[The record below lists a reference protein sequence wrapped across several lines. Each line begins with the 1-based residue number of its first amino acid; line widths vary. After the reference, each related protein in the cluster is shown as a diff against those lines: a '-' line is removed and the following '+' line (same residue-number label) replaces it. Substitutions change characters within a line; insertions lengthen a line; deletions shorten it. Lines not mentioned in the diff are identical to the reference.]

1 MVMNMKR
8 ENAAKRYY
16 KKNMII
22 FIAVFVPLILLFT
35 LIALPFINTGIK
47 HFQLFLLPI
56 ITTVVFI
63 PFIIYYVVK
72 FIHYSNV
79 TFINIKKGKVVNSES
94 YNYGRYGTYVGFI
107 VEYEDDIG
115 DKHRVTTKHCHTK
128 ADGYF
133 GVTVTVGQDSS
144 TGEWI
149 ILE

>member
-1 MVMNMKR
+1 MNMKR

-133 GVTVTVGQDSS
+133 GVTVTVGQDPS

>member
-1 MVMNMKR
+1 MKR

-22 FIAVFVPLILLFT
+22 FIAVFAPLILLFT

-47 HFQLFLLPI
+47 HFQLFVLPI
-56 ITTVVFI
+56 ITTVVFV
-63 PFIIYYVVK
+63 PFIIYYLVK

-79 TFINIKKGKVVNSES
+79 IFINIKKGKVVNSES
-94 YNYGRYGTYVGFI
+94 FNYGRYGTYVGFV
-107 VEYEDDIG
+107 VEYEDEMG

-133 GVTVTVGQDSS
+133 GVTVTVGQDPS

-149 ILE
+149 VLE

>member
-1 MVMNMKR
+1 MKR

-22 FIAVFVPLILLFT
+22 FIAVFVPMILFFT
-35 LIALPFINTGIK
+35 LIALPFIGRGTRI
-47 HFQLFLLPI
+47 FELFMLPI
-56 ITTVVFI
+56 IIAAVAI

-79 TFINIKKGKVVNSES
+79 NFINIKKGKVVNSDS

-107 VEYEDDIG
+107 VECEDEMG

-133 GVTVTVGQDSS
+133 GVTVTIGQDPT

>member
-1 MVMNMKR
+1 MKR

-22 FIAVFVPLILLFT
+22 FIAVFVPLVLTFI

-47 HFQLFLLPI
+47 HFQLFVLPI
-56 ITTVVFI
+56 ITTAVFI

-107 VEYEDDIG
+107 VEYEDEIG
-115 DKHRVTTKHCHTK
+115 DRHRVVTKHCHTK

-133 GVTVTVGQDSS
+133 GVTVAIGQDPS

>member
-1 MVMNMKR
+1 MKR

-22 FIAVFVPLILLFT
+22 SIVVFVPMILFFT
-35 LIALPFINTGIK
+35 IVALPFIDKGQRI
-47 HFQLFLLPI
+47 FELFELPI
-56 ITTVVFI
+56 IMAAVAI

-79 TFINIKKGKVVNSES
+79 NFINIKKGKVVNSES
-94 YNYGRYGTYVGFI
+94 YNYGRHGTYVGFV
-107 VEYEDDIG
+107 VEYEDDMG

-133 GVTVTVGQDSS
+133 GVTVTIGQNPKN
-144 TGEWI
+144 GEWI

>member
-1 MVMNMKR
+1 MKR

-16 KKNMII
+16 KKNMIV
-22 FIAVFVPLILLFT
+22 FIAVFVPLDLLFW
-35 LIALPFINTGIK
+35 LITLPFLNSTVNRSD
-47 HFQLFLLPI
+47 LFIYPI
-56 ITTVVFI
+56 VLALVGI

-79 TFINIKKGKVVNSES
+79 NFINIKKGKVVNSES
-94 YNYGRYGTYVGFI
+94 YN
-107 VEYEDDIG
+107 
-115 DKHRVTTKHCHTK
+115 DKHRVTTKHCHRR

-133 GVTVTVGQDSS
+133 GVTVTIGQDPS

>member
-1 MVMNMKR
+1 MKR

-22 FIAVFVPLILLFT
+22 FIAVSVPLILLFT
-35 LIALPFINTGIK
+35 LIALPFVNTGIK
-47 HFQLFLLPI
+47 HFQLFVLPI

-72 FIHYSNV
+72 YIHYSNV
-79 TFINIKKGKVVNSES
+79 IFINIKKGKVVNSES

-107 VEYEDDIG
+107 VEYEDEMG

-133 GVTVTVGQDSS
+133 GVTVTVGQDPS

>member
-1 MVMNMKR
+1 MKR

-16 KKNMII
+16 KKNVII

-35 LIALPFINTGIK
+35 LISLPFINTGIK

-63 PFIIYYVVK
+63 PFIIYYEVK

-133 GVTVTVGQDSS
+133 GVTVTVGQDPS

>member
-1 MVMNMKR
+1 MKR

-22 FIAVFVPLILLFT
+22 FIAVFVPLDLLFW
-35 LIALPFINTGIK
+35 LITLPFLNSTVNRSD
-47 HFQLFLLPI
+47 LFIYPI
-56 ITTVVFI
+56 VLALVGI

-79 TFINIKKGKVVNSES
+79 NFINIKKGKVVNSES
-94 YNYGRYGTYVGFI
+94 YNYGRYGTYVGFV
-107 VEYEDDIG
+107 VEYEDGIG
-115 DKHRVTTKHCHTK
+115 DKHRVTTKHCHRR

-133 GVTVTVGQDSS
+133 GVTVTIGQDPS